1 MGSHGGAISDV
12 MLPHSRFYHG
22 LFGRMF
28 RNLPAQDPAPAGNTD
43 QAREQAL
50 QKIVNKMFVD
60 SPTRSN
66 DKIPAGYTY
75 FGQFVNHDITFDPT
89 SALQRQNDPDKLSN
103 FRTPRFDLDSLYGS
117 GPDGDPF
124 MYDRYAKPKG
134 LLLLGEAKMS
144 STNGD
149 LVPSGKDDLPRN
161 KQERAVI
168 GDPRND
174 ENLIISQLHLA
185 FMKFHNRVMQE
196 LFDNGLKEPFAEA
209 QRIVRWHYQYV
220 VINDFL
226 RRIVGQE
233 TFDKV
238 FPIID
243 EERNHREPKLKVY
256 KHKVQP
262 FIPVEFSV
270 AAFRLHTMVRTV
282 YTLQDS
288 GKQFFIFSDDQ
299 ENNLAGERTL
309 TEDKRIQ
316 WDKFFRI
323 DGSIPQHSQLIDT
336 QLAAG
341 LKDVPS
347 AGNLAFRNL
356 LRGWRMG
363 LPSGQAV
370 SRAMGLLVPDYLDSK
385 KNDPL
390 WLYILREAESRLGDH
405 GEHLGPIGGTI
416 VAEVL
421 LGLLESDP
429 LSYLNVDPT
438 WTPDRE
444 LAIRTLKD
452 IAREQ
457 KKRDRDN
464 PLPGQ
469 DPGQALESGFQL
481 RDIVHYATK

>member
-1 MGSHGGAISDV
+1 MGSHGEAISDV

-28 RNLPAQDPAPAGNTD
+28 RNLPPQDPAPAGNTD
-43 QAREQAL
+43 QDREKAL
-50 QKIVNKMFVD
+50 QKIVNTMFVD
-60 SPTRSN
+60 SPGRSN
-66 DKIPAGYTY
+66 DNIPAGYTY
-75 FGQFVNHDITFDPT
+75 FGQFVNHDITYDPT

-124 MYDRYAKPKG
+124 MYDRYAPPKG
-134 LLLLGEAKMS
+134 LFLLGEAKMS
-144 STNGD
+144 DSNGN
-149 LVPSGKDDLPRN
+149 LVPSGNDDLPRN
-161 KQERAVI
+161 KQERACI

-174 ENLIISQLHLA
+174 ENLIISQFHLT

-196 LFDNGLKEPFAEA
+196 LFDNGFKEPFDEA

-226 RRIVGQE
+226 RRIVGEE
-233 TFDKV
+233 TFNKV

-243 EERNHREPKLKVY
+243 EERSRRKPKLEFY
-256 KHKVQP
+256 KYKMQP

-270 AAFRLHTMVRTV
+270 AAFRLHTMVRTM

-288 GKQFFIFSDDQ
+288 GKEFFIFSDDQ
-299 ENNLAGERTL
+299 ENSLAGERTL

-316 WDKFFRI
+316 WGKFFRI
-323 DGSIPQHSQLIDT
+323 DGSLPQHSQLIDR

-341 LKDVPS
+341 LKHVPS
-347 AGNLAFRNL
+347 TGNLAFRNL

-370 SRAMGLLVPDYLDSK
+370 SKTMDLPVPDYLDPK

-390 WLYILREAESRLGDH
+390 WLYILREAESRLGDS
-405 GEHLGPIGGTI
+405 GEHLGPVGGTI

-421 LGLLESDP
+421 LGLLKSDP

-438 WTPDRE
+438 WTPDTE
-444 LAIRTLKD
+444 QAIRSLKD
-452 IAREQ
+452 IAKEQ
-457 KKRDRDN
+457 KKRDRAN
-464 PLPGQ
+464 PIPGQ
-469 DPGQALESGFQL
+469 GPGQAIELGFQL
-481 RDIVHYATK
+481 RDIVQYATK